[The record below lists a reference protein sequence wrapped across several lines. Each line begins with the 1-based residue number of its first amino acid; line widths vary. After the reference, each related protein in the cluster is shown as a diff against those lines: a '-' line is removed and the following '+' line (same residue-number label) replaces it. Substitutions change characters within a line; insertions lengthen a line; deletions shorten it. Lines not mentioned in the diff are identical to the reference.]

1 MELANIEKL
10 IEKYLNGETT
20 LEEETVLKNY
30 FLSEEVAPH
39 LQEYQVLF
47 EYFKVSKEEF
57 CEKEI
62 QLKPNESKKKNWKWL
77 SIAASITLLFSIYM
91 GNNYYQQRKIEKQF
105 GQVKEALEMLS
116 VNLKKSDEA
125 IVSLYTYEN
134 TVNKIFETK

>member
-30 FLSEEVAPH
+30 FLSEEVASH
-39 LQEYQVLF
+39 LQEYKVLF

-57 CEKEI
+57 CEKRI
-62 QLKPNESKKKNWKWL
+62 QLKPNGSKKKNWKWL

-91 GNNYYQQRKIEKQF
+91 GNNYYQQRKMEKQF